1 MGAPMEAET
10 NGKRQRAM
18 SASRESEE
26 HFSLQWNNFHSN
38 LSEGFHLLQKAEDL
52 VDVTLAAGSKYVQAH
67 RLVLSVC
74 SPYFKELFRVNPCK
88 HPTVIL
94 KDVSF
99 QELVDILEF
108 MYCGQVNVQQDRLS
122 EFLKTAEMLQV
133 KGLSEDDTSV
143 NPLLA
148 NMSSS
153 APVQAPAKKSP
164 TPIIQK
170 KLEFK
175 ESTSAQYNEASSP
188 PVKRKRRATQPEM
201 YSAPPSFN
209 EELVVVSKPYNDDTS
224 DEVELINIIEPK
236 EEVNL
241 EDDESNVEE
250 GETNQDGKPSFSNI
264 FNDDNGFPGQNISD
278 SQFEL
283 DFPSNS
289 QTVVGVHGVNEGLPR
304 FVLSAQGKHQLVHD
318 NYLYCLDR
326 MAAGRAFWRC
336 TDFRK
341 HRCQARVSTVE
352 GDVTNQP
359 RVGHNHEC
367 HRDKIKK
374 RMLWEQLKEQKSA
387 RQAT

>member
-289 QTVVGVHGVNEGLPR
+289 QTVVGVHGVNEGSPI
-304 FVLSAQGKHQLVHD
+304 FVQSARGYHHLVFKGFRYRRD
-318 NYLYCLDR
+318 YMNANKVFWKCLFCTKTKC
-326 MAAGRAFWRC
+326 RARLI
-336 TDFRK
+336 TVD
-341 HRCQARVSTVE
+341 STVFVKHAE
-352 GDVTNQP
+352 
-359 RVGHNHEC
+359 HNH
-367 HRDKIKK
+367 DFF
-374 RMLWEQLKEQKSA
+374 
-387 RQAT
+387 

>member
-289 QTVVGVHGVNEGLPR
+289 QTVVGVHGVNEGSVEFIR
-304 FVLSAQGKHQLVHD
+304 SSHGKSQLVH
-318 NYLYCLDR
+318 NQFLFSFNSSYGNKIL
-326 MAAGRAFWRC
+326 WRC
-336 TDFRK
+336 TSYAKCKCR
-341 HRCQARVSTVE
+341 ARVVTTGTQVE
-352 GDVTNQP
+352 V
-359 RVGHNHEC
+359 REAVHNHEP
-367 HRDKIKK
+367 HTQKIKK
-374 RMLWEQLKEQKSA
+374 LYFESSMLQNASRPLS
-387 RQAT
+387 